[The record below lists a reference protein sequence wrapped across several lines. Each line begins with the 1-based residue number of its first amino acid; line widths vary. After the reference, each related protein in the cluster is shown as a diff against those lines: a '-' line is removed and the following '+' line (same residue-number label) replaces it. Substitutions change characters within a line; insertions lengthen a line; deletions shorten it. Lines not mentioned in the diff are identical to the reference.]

1 MGHKTLDSITIYL
14 NWQDK
19 HQIEDEARENNLSL
33 SNLIRLKIGLPELKV
48 GRKKSVDCA
57 QIVTA
62 SDEHQAVP
70 EEAETAQP
78 DRFPDKIMQQNLFD
92 RFGSEP

>member
-14 NWQDK
+14 HWQDK
-19 HQIEDEARENNLSL
+19 QHIEGEARGNNLSV
-33 SNLIRLKIGLPELKV
+33 SNFIRLKIGLPELKV
-48 GRKKSVDCA
+48 GRKKSVVCA
-57 QIVTA
+57 QIVTV
-62 SDEHQAVP
+62 SDEQQAVT

-78 DRFPDKIMQQNLFD
+78 DRFPDKIIQQNLFD